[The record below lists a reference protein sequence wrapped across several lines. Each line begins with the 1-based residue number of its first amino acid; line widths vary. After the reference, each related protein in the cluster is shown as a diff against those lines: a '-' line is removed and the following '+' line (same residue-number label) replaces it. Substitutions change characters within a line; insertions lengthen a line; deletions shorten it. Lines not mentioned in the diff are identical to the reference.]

1 MIGAALR
8 AALGV
13 AGAGEAVPAAP
24 LFDYLAT
31 VLLDDPVALWML
43 DGDATDELG
52 AHDGSAAGGLDYALA
67 PWGTQSARI
76 DDDAERINV
85 ASVPLSASNP
95 RPFTVELWIKPT
107 ARPSLAGIMLMQTN
121 SAGSNDNIGLRLESS
136 GIQGH
141 DKYPPSSG
149 NKYGARVLT
158 LEHPH
163 HLAYVETA
171 SSWALYHNGE
181 EDASGGSPETYSG
194 ASVTKTTLGNH
205 PSNDRGCM
213 GLLGRV
219 AMYDSELTPARLR
232 RHYYVG
238 SGLASYVY
246 ARQPLGAGF
255 LGLGASI

>member
-1 MIGAALR
+1 MIGAARR

-95 RPFTVELWIKPT
+95 RPFTVELWI
-107 ARPSLAGIMLMQTN
+107 
-121 SAGSNDNIGLRLESS
+121 
-136 GIQGH
+136 
-141 DKYPPSSG
+141 
-149 NKYGARVLT
+149 
-158 LEHPH
+158 
-163 HLAYVETA
+163 
-171 SSWALYHNGE
+171 
-181 EDASGGSPETYSG
+181 
-194 ASVTKTTLGNH
+194 
-205 PSNDRGCM
+205 
-213 GLLGRV
+213 
-219 AMYDSELTPARLR
+219 
-232 RHYYVG
+232 
-238 SGLASYVY
+238 
-246 ARQPLGAGF
+246 
-255 LGLGASI
+255 

>member
-121 SAGSNDNIGLRLESS
+121 SAGSNDNIGLRLESGGGGALEEATAGRGDVGHGGLQFLDQGRLWNTKRPAASCS
-136 GIQGH
+136 GSLRKHFLVQ
-141 DKYPPSSG
+141 P
-149 NKYGARVLT
+149 
-158 LEHPH
+158 
-163 HLAYVETA
+163 
-171 SSWALYHNGE
+171 ALLRRQE
-181 EDASGGSPETYSG
+181 E
-194 ASVTKTTLGNH
+194 
-205 PSNDRGCM
+205 
-213 GLLGRV
+213 LGRPEAV
-219 AMYDSELTPARLR
+219 R
-232 RHYYVG
+232 RAGWQGYRR
-238 SGLASYVY
+238 SA
-246 ARQPLGAGF
+246 LG
-255 LGLGASI
+255 